1 MLNLKNKKALLIFS
15 ICLNSLMM
23 SGEGLT
29 SPELGYSKKLIVKNG
44 KKDKENKIENT
55 EKADD
60 PDEVIQDPE
69 SLSTDTI
76 ELEEVLYKSESENK
90 FDETRLNRGNYRV
103 NVGNGTIW
111 TSTEVIKVNP
121 EMNVELLTSPVVNG
135 RKFQEGKL
143 DFRVK
148 LNYSDYIT
156 KYELKIYRGED
167 KNALDPVAVIKGTQ
181 LKNEDT
187 ISWKAGNSD
196 YFIPGNQLTYK
207 LKVYDKSGDFDETS
221 FGIIDLVSTKSIE
234 NTDDF
239 GKEYK
244 DNVYSNAEL
253 RVQNIKST
261 FGKVIISGNNLT
273 NIQTLKING
282 DTYTVDKE
290 TDAVRIERLI
300 PSGESNLLVQA
311 LDKAGNTEEHNLKVE
326 IDSRYFFGVGIA
338 DFTVGQYSNTDEYKD
353 IDGNEM
359 NGKLF
364 KQGRIAFDGEA
375 KFNDDLRGRLQF
387 DTKDSDIADLFDD
400 FFKRDKQDV
409 FFRIREDNF
418 YPTYG
423 DDSIIT
429 NANSYLQQG
438 KIFGQLEY
446 KKSSILWG
454 TYGTGLSGPEFS
466 QLNRTLYGAKGE
478 LTSSKTTSF
487 GEDKYSV
494 VIFGSEA
501 ETIHAKNEFLG
512 TGGSLYFLKNGEV
525 IRDSEKISIEVRD
538 KDSGVTEKVVYLVE
552 GKDYEIDN
560 YQGRTTLR
568 KPLKDH
574 VADSYSDLIQENGKS
589 GSELYLIAEYDY
601 EPATSESLS
610 NMTYGGRGSAWLG
623 EHLKIGGT
631 YIKEE
636 KDNSS
641 DYEVYGGDITV
652 RYSDGTYLR
661 GEYSESESRNIDNYY
676 ISYNGGLKFTDKNK
690 NPLEKN
696 NGRAYSI
703 RGAVN
708 LYDLNK
714 GLFKPYGNEVNG
726 WYINVGD
733 GFSGGQ
739 YNNDYT
745 LEAYGGEIK
754 LNPVDGFYFK
764 TKYESMEKEYYLDNT
779 IEKKE
784 SITGQ
789 AEYAVNEKLRLSAA
803 VENKTEKTTGEEDKE
818 AVIIAAR
825 VDYKI
830 TPNLDVYGVV
840 QEAVKQKNYDN
851 RSLYRLGLETR
862 WNDRLTVKAEGKLGD
877 NDTSGAEITADY
889 KITNNYSIY
898 LGYDLWNSIS
908 ENSDKIVVGQRA
920 KITDKFSVYAENQ
933 FLKEREEKS
942 YLESYGADY
951 NLTDNYRAGVSYQY
965 GRVNPNDG
973 DSYDRTAVSIS
984 SSYVKSDFQLQ
995 NKVEYRMD
1003 KGDSTDEVQY
1013 VLLNSASYRITESL
1027 RILAKGDYTISKDKR
1042 THRIINEYA
1051 EAGIGAAYRPIYN
1064 NRFNLLGRYSYI
1076 LNKEN
1081 DSDRETSYLEESKHI
1096 LEAEG
1101 NYKLTK
1107 RLTAGMKTAVKFEND
1122 YYKTSDGRNI
1132 KVEKNFALLGFRQEY
1147 EVIKDWDLMAE
1158 YRFLADIGENNNTEN
1173 LKHGALVGVYKHIG
1187 ENLKIGLGYNFS
1199 NFQDD
1204 LRDTDIN
1211 AQGWFINI
1219 IGKF

>member
-1 MLNLKNKKALLIFS
+1 MLNLKNKKSLLFFS
-15 ICLNSLMM
+15 ICLNSLLLT
-23 SGEGLT
+23 GKGLNGPIPDQ
-29 SPELGYSKKLIVKNG
+29 SERFIVKNNREDEEI
-44 KKDKENKIENT
+44 KTENT
-55 EKADD
+55 DGSDD
-60 PDEVIQDPE
+60 PDEVIPDPE
-69 SLSTDTI
+69 SLTTDTI
-76 ELEEVLYKSESENK
+76 EIEEVLYKSESDNK
-90 FDETRLNRGNYRV
+90 FDETQLNRENHRI

-111 TSTEVIKVNP
+111 TSTEVIKVDP

-135 RKFQEGKL
+135 RKFTEEEL

-156 KYELKIYRGED
+156 GYELKIYRGED
-167 KNALDPVAVIKGTQ
+167 KNTLNPLAVIKGKE

-187 ISWKAGNSD
+187 ISWKPKSSD

-207 LKVYDKSGDFDETS
+207 LKVYDKSGDFDETNL
-221 FGIIDLVSTKSIE
+221 GIIDLISRKSKE
-234 NTDDF
+234 NTYDF

-244 DNVYSNAEL
+244 DQVYSNAEL
-253 RVQNIKST
+253 RIRNIKST

-282 DTYTVDKE
+282 DNYSIDKE
-290 TDAVRIERLI
+290 TDAVKVERLI
-300 PSGESNLLVQA
+300 PSGESSLLIQA
-311 LDKAGNTEEHNLKVE
+311 IDKNGNTEEHNLKVE
-326 IDSRYFFGVGIA
+326 IDNRYFFGVGIA
-338 DFTVGQYSNTDEYKD
+338 DFTIGQYSNTDEYKD

-375 KFNDDLRGRLQF
+375 KFNDNLRGRLQF
-387 DTKDSDIADLFDD
+387 DTKDSDIKDLFDD
-400 FFKRDKQDV
+400 FFKRDREDV

-446 KKSSILWG
+446 KKSSIMWG

-466 QLNRTLYGAKGE
+466 QVNRTLYGAKGE
-478 LTSSKTTSF
+478 LISSKTTSF
-487 GEDKYSV
+487 GEDKYN
-494 VIFGSEA
+494 ITAFGSEA

-525 IRDSEKISIEVRD
+525 IRDTEKISVEVRN
-538 KDSGVTEKVVYLVE
+538 KDSGITEKVVYLVE

-560 YQGRTTLR
+560 YQGRVTLR

-574 VADSYSDLIQENGKS
+574 VADSYSDLIQEDGKS
-589 GSELYLIAEYDY
+589 GSELYLVAEYDY
-601 EPATSESLS
+601 EPGTSESLS
-610 NMTYGGRGSAWLG
+610 NMTYGGRGSAWIG
-623 EHLKIGGT
+623 EHLQIGGT

-641 DYEVYGGDITV
+641 DYEVYGGDATL

-661 GEYSESESRNIDNYY
+661 GEYSESKSRNIDNYY
-676 ISYNGGLKFTDKNK
+676 ISYNGGLEFTNKNS
-690 NPLEKN
+690 NPLEKSS
-696 NGRAYSI
+696 GRAYSL
-703 RGAVN
+703 RGVLN

-714 GLFKPYGNEVNG
+714 NLFKPYGNEVNG
-726 WYINVGD
+726 WYLNVGS

-739 YNNDYT
+739 YSNDYA

-754 LNPVDGFYFK
+754 LNPADGLYFR
-764 TKYESMEKEYYLDNT
+764 TKYESTEKDYYLDGR
-779 IEKKE
+779 IETKE

-789 AEYAVNEKLRLSAA
+789 IEYAVSEKLRLSAA
-803 VENKTEKTTGEEDKE
+803 LENKTEKMTNEEDKE
-818 AVIIAAR
+818 ALILAAR
-825 VDYKI
+825 ADYKV
-830 TPNLDVYGVV
+830 TPNLDIYGVI

-851 RSLYRLGLETR
+851 RSLYRLGVESR

-889 KITNNYSIY
+889 KITNNYSVY
-898 LGYDLWNSIS
+898 MGYDLWNSIS
-908 ENSDKIVVGQRA
+908 ENSDKVVIGQRA
-920 KITDKFSVYAENQ
+920 RITDKFSVYAENQ
-933 FLKEREEKS
+933 FLKERDEKS

-951 NLTDNYRAGVSYQY
+951 SLTDNYRAGVSYQY
-965 GRVNPNDG
+965 GRVNPNNG
-973 DSYDRTAVSIS
+973 PSYDRTAVSLS
-984 SSYVKSDFQLQ
+984 SSFIKSNFQLQ
-995 NKVEYRMD
+995 NKLEYRMD
-1003 KGDSTDEVQY
+1003 KGDATDEVQY
-1013 VLLNSASYRITESL
+1013 VLLNSASYKVTESL
-1027 RILAKGDYTISKDKR
+1027 RFLAKGDYTISKDKR
-1042 THRIINEYA
+1042 TNRTINEYA
-1051 EAGIGAAYRPIYN
+1051 EAGIGIAYRPIHN
-1064 NRFNLLGRYSYI
+1064 NRLNMLGRYSYI

-1081 DSDRETSYLEESKHI
+1081 DTDRETSYLEESKHI
-1096 LEAEG
+1096 FEAEG

-1107 RLTAGMKTAVKFEND
+1107 RFTTGMKAAVKFEDD

-1173 LKHGALVGVYKHIG
+1173 LKHGALVGIYKHIG
-1187 ENLKIGLGYNFS
+1187 ENLKIGVGYNFS